1 MKRLFIFSILAVALI
16 SPLVLDESFAQK
28 NHVINIPTGA
38 ADPNAPYFWQVEE
51 TGNTDGV
58 ITIPPLDTVTW
69 ENADT
74 EMHTVT
80 SGTPEDEVVGEL
92 FDSNLF
98 GPGKSFSHQFIEQ
111 GSYEYYCLVHPWMVG
126 TVKVVFGTEDIVHIL
141 YGVASELDSEGGGFD
156 LNYKL
161 DRKIQSAIVDPNRST
176 ITFTL
181 AGFGQADELII
192 DLPEKLITNP
202 ASIWVDNTQITNF
215 DSESTEDG
223 TRLTIPLEETSEEVI
238 VMGTAVI
245 PEFGSIAS
253 IILAIAIIS
262 TVVITTKTQK
272 LSIPKL

>member
-1 MKRLFIFSILAVALI
+1 MAALI
-16 SPLVLDESFAQK
+16 SPLVLDDAYAQK

-38 ADPNAPYFWQVEE
+38 ADPNAPYFWQVEN

-58 ITIPPLDTVTW
+58 ITIPPLDIVTW

-74 EMHTVT
+74 AAHTVT
-80 SGTPEDEVVGEL
+80 SGTAENGPDGI
-92 FDSNLF
+92 FDSGLF
-98 GPGKSFSHQFIEQ
+98 GPGKDFRHQFTEQ
-111 GSYEYYCLVHPWMVG
+111 GNYDYFCLVHPWMDG
-126 TVKVVFGTEDIVHIL
+126 TIKVVFGTEDIVHIL
-141 YGVASELDSEGGGFD
+141 HGVASELDSEGSGFD

-161 DRKIQSAIVDPNRST
+161 DRKLQSAVVNPDRNT
-176 ITFTL
+176 ITFVL
-181 AGFGQADELII
+181 AGFSQDDELVI

-202 ASIWVDNTQITNF
+202 TSVWVDDKQITNF
-215 DSESTEDG
+215 DSESTKDG

-262 TVVITTKTQK
+262 TFVITTKIQK
-272 LSIPKL
+272 LVIPKL